1 MKPTDILKHE
11 HKIALAVL
19 DGAEREARNIQ
30 STGAVDTEKIGKM
43 VDFFRTFLDKC
54 HHSKE
59 ERHLFVALQEHGLP
73 AEGGPIAVMLHEHT
87 LGRAEVAAIAGAL
100 EQYSGGD
107 SNAAVALAAHLLSY
121 VDLLHSHI
129 DKENNVLFEMADRL
143 LPPQEQAA
151 LCRAFDA
158 LEAEEMGEGV
168 HEQYHQFA
176 HDLMEH

>member
-129 DKENNVLFEMADRL
+129 DKENNVFEMADRL
-143 LPPQEQAA
+143 CPAGTGGA
-151 LCRAFDA
+151 SRAFDA